1 MREKRNFAER
11 TKALRSDEVRKKYF
25 LVYEGKDTELLYFD
39 AVNEL
44 RREIKINPLI
54 ELVPIVRS
62 YSEDGWS
69 NPKKIVD
76 RMSQNIQES
85 QTGVISYETMLNWI
99 MEYFQDEGYIANNRT
114 FAKTVWRTL
123 QWICEEKLKVS
134 LNDNIHDLNCACQK
148 LFECLNKETEFSN
161 LVIDIAKIV
170 NYGKITY
177 EENFDKICFIVDR
190 DKESFTAEQYDYVIL
205 QCEEKHYGFF
215 LTNPCFEF
223 WLLLHFTDVGDLDSD
238 KLLENPLVTAKYRY
252 AENELRKRIPRFK
265 KSKYD
270 ALSLVR
276 NINTAITNE
285 EYFCEEIIGL
295 KTNVGSNIGIL
306 IKEMQ
311 VGNG

>member
-11 TKALRSDEVRKKYF
+11 TKTLNSDEVRKKYF
-25 LVYEGKDTELLYFD
+25 LVYEGENTELLYFD

-44 RREIKINPLI
+44 RSEIKINPLI

-85 QTGVISYETMLNWI
+85 QTGVVSYETMLNWI
-99 MEYFQDEGYIANNRT
+99 MEYLRDEGYITNNRT

-123 QWICEEKLKVS
+123 QWICKEKMKVS
-134 LNDNIHDLNCACQK
+134 LNDRVYDLNSACRE
-148 LFECLNKETEFSN
+148 LFECLNKEAEFRN
-161 LVIDIAKIV
+161 LVMDIGKIV
-170 NYGKITY
+170 NYGKIIY

-190 DKESFTAEQYDYVIL
+190 DKDSFTAEQYDYVL
-205 QCEEKHYGFF
+205 SQCANKKYGFF

-223 WLLLHFTDVGDLDSD
+223 WLLLHFTDVEDLDND
-238 KLLENPLVTAKYRY
+238 KLIENPLVTAKCRY
-252 AENELRKRIPRFK
+252 TEKELRKRIPGFK

-276 NINTAITNE
+276 NINTAIKNE
-285 EYFCEEIIGL
+285 EHFCEDIASL
-295 KTNVGSNIGIL
+295 KTNVGSNIGLL
-306 IKEMQ
+306 IKELTT
-311 VGNG
+311 